1 MHDFLLKCFF
11 CRESPQSEPM
21 ELQLDYWLW
30 RPADTPQGS
39 AGKPAKPDS
48 AKSTL
53 KMAFRSLQV
62 ARAPPS
68 GELPPSFTPQQI
80 QQQQQ
85 QWLQQQH
92 LFLNYC
98 TKEKKQKSEIYLA
111 SFFKSVSSIA

>member
-1 MHDFLLKCFF
+1 MFCCLTVNGFLLKCYFVSF

-39 AGKPAKPDS
+39 AGKPTKPDS

-68 GELPPSFTPQQI
+68 GELPPSSTPQQI
-80 QQQQQ
+80 QQQ

-92 LFLNYC
+92 LFLN
-98 TKEKKQKSEIYLA
+98 
-111 SFFKSVSSIA
+111 